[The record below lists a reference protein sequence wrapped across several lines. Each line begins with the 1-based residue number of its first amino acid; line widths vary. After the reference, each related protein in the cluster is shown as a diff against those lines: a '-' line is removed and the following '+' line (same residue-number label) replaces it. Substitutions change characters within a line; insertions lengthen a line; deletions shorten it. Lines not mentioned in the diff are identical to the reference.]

1 MISKR
6 LRYEILRR
14 DGHHCRY
21 CGLGSDEVTLTVDH
35 VIPTTLGGTDD
46 PSNLVAACR
55 DCNSGKAS
63 SSPDAPIVEDV
74 ARDALR
80 WARAMQIA
88 AANAAIDRNRMR
100 LSIAMFDDG
109 WTDFHNTSTGDE
121 IWRPDNWDQ
130 SVRTWLSLGLTIDDL
145 TDLVDQ
151 VMAKRLAGGSARWK
165 YLCGMAW
172 RLLERR
178 QEQARAL
185 IATAET
191 TDDPDEA
198 LA

>member
-14 DGHHCRY
+14 DGHHC
-21 CGLGSDEVTLTVDH
+21 GLGSDEVTITVDH
-35 VIPTTLGGTDD
+35 VIPTALGGTDD

-88 AANAAIDRNRMR
+88 AANAARERRVI
-100 LSIAMFDDG
+100 IASVALFDDS
-109 WTDFHNTSTGDE
+109 WTSWHVESTGE
-121 IWRPDNWDQ
+121 EVERPDDWDQ
-130 SVRTWLSLGLTIDDL
+130 SVRTWLSLGLTIHDL
-145 TDLVDQ
+145 TDLIDQ
-151 VMAKRLAGGSARWK
+151 MMAKPLGGGRSSWK

-178 QEQARAL
+178 QDEARAL
-185 IATAET
+185 IATAEA

-198 LA
+198 LV